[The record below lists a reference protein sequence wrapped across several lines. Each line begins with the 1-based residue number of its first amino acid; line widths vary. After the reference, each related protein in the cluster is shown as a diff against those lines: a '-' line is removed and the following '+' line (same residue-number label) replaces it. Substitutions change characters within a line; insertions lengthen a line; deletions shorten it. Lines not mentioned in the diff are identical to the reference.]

1 MVSSINLITYILK
14 MCNSCIVK
22 HLKVH
27 TLLFKSLES
36 VRFVLKKLILLCVE
50 SFDALNLK

>member
-1 MVSSINLITYILK
+1 MVSSINLITYMLK